1 MLCFNIPRPIPTE
14 VADTYFFQAQCL
26 CWFSVFIFRPGHSTT
41 KSQACFLSVS
51 VLIWGGEP
59 TGLQAKYCL
68 WQNVVIENGLLT
80 LCSRFAHALLTLCSR
95 SLRFLLSPYEQ
106 LPTLCLRFA
115 HVAHAL
121 GEVSI
126 LMRKPHH
133 ATPHFFVPNHVYPK
147 AHSFQAADSLRQ
159 NLKFAL
165 SA

>member
-51 VLIWGGEP
+51 VLFWGGEP

-80 LCSRFAHALLTLCSR
+80 LCSRSP
-95 SLRFLLSPYEQ
+95 RFLLSPYEQ
-106 LPTLCLRFA
+106 LPTLCSRFA

-133 ATPHFFVPNHVYPK
+133 ATPFLFRTMCT
-147 AHSFQAADSLRQ
+147 LRHTAFRLQ
-159 NLKFAL
+159 TPRGRISNLH
-165 SA
+165 

>member
-95 SLRFLLSPYEQ
+95 
-106 LPTLCLRFA
+106 FA
-115 HVAHAL
+115 HARWGSFWVLTSNCPRSAHAL
-121 GEVSI
+121 LTLLTLWGRC
-126 LMRKPHH
+126 LFWWGNPTM
-133 ATPHFFVPNHVYPK
+133 PHFFCSEPCVP
-147 AHSFQAADSLRQ
+147 
-159 NLKFAL
+159 
-165 SA
+165 

>member
-95 SLRFLLSPYEQ
+95 
-106 LPTLCLRFA
+106 FA
-115 HVAHAL
+115 HARWGSFWVLTSNCPRSAHAL
-121 GEVSI
+121 LTLLTLWGGVYFDEE
-126 LMRKPHH
+126 
-133 ATPHFFVPNHVYPK
+133 TPPCHTFLFRTMCT
-147 AHSFQAADSLRQ
+147 LRHTAFRLQ
-159 NLKFAL
+159 TPWGRISNLH
-165 SA
+165 